1 VELSDEQIQDLVD
14 NVLMPGVPYY
24 EWTEQWN
31 DLMRNPNDMNK
42 RRAVDMRL
50 QNLLRF
56 MLRMAEYQLS

>member
-1 VELSDEQIQDLVD
+1 
-14 NVLMPGVPYY
+14 MPGVPYY